1 MDTLNE
7 FYINKKRKDDIKRK
21 ETVEIETKLAIM
33 FLNSNRLFNISDIAH
48 INHTEAGTRN
58 HNFTPRKIFFD
69 NIA

>member
-33 FLNSNRLFNISDIAH
+33 PLNSNRLFNISDIAH
-48 INHTEAGTRN
+48 INYTEAGTRN
-58 HNFTPRKIFFD
+58 HNFTPPKVFFD